1 MNRRSADRR
10 FHLRSTMSSIAHD
23 ETVSSKGILSGP
35 VESRDLPDWFREQQ
49 AAAWEK
55 FESIPRPTRKDQPW
69 RFSNVDLLDL
79 APFKLSPEL
88 SDEDRRN
95 VLHYSRGLDEFSA
108 RMIFAGDQLIQRDVV
123 SEDLK
128 KRGVIFQPLER
139 AMVEHADL
147 FRKYFMSQPAILG
160 SAKFAELHKALV
172 SNGTFL
178 FVPRGVEIEQPI
190 EIFHWLRGEGVSV
203 FPHLLLITDELA
215 KVTVVEH
222 FRSCDA
228 RAAGFACGVNDLI
241 AGPGAKVTYVCA
253 QNWGENV
260 VALQM
265 NTTTVDHD
273 ASAMSLN
280 LNLGSKYS
288 RFESLSRLVGEGAR
302 SDLLAV
308 AVATN
313 EQEFDARTLQD
324 HISPHTASDLLYKN
338 ALDDRARCTFGGLI
352 RVEPHAHFTD
362 AYQKVRNLLLSDD
375 SEANSMPGLEILAD
389 NVRCT
394 HGATSGQINEEEMFY
409 LRSRGIPIKT
419 AQRLLV
425 TGFLNEVIQR
435 LDQPAIAE
443 HLRRLIDRKFAR

>member
-1 MNRRSADRR
+1 
-10 FHLRSTMSSIAHD
+10 MSSIAHD
-23 ETVSSKGILSGP
+23 ETVSSKGILSRP
-35 VESRDLPDWFREQQ
+35 ISSHDFPDWFREQQ
-49 AAAWEK
+49 SAAWEEFK
-55 FESIPRPTRKDQPW
+55 SIPRPTRKDQPW

-79 APFKLSPEL
+79 APFEVSPAL
-88 SDEDRRN
+88 SDDDRAN
-95 VLHYSRGLDEFSA
+95 VLKYSRGLDEFAA
-108 RMIFAGDQLIQRDVV
+108 RLIFAGDQLIERNVV
-123 SEDLK
+123 SDDLK

-139 AMVEHADL
+139 AMIEHADI
-147 FRKYFMSQPAILG
+147 FQKYFMSQPTVLG
-160 SAKFAELHKALV
+160 SAKFAALHKALV

-215 KVTVVEH
+215 KVTVIEH

-228 RAAGFACGVNDLI
+228 RATGFACGVNDLI

-280 LNLGSKYS
+280 LNLGSNYS

-313 EQEFDARTLQD
+313 EQEFDSRTLQD
-324 HISPHTASDLLYKN
+324 HISPRTASDLLYKN

-394 HGATSGQINEEEMFY
+394 HGATSGQINEDEMFY
-409 LRSRGIPIKT
+409 LHSRGIPTKV
-419 AQRLLV
+419 AQRLIV

-443 HLRRLIDRKFAR
+443 HLRSLIDRKFAR

>member
-1 MNRRSADRR
+1 MSA
-10 FHLRSTMSSIAHD
+10 IAHD
-23 ETVSSKGILSGP
+23 ETVNSTGILSGLL
-35 VESRDLPDWFREQQ
+35 ELRDLPDWFREQQ
-49 AAAWEK
+49 HAAWEK

-79 APFKLSPEL
+79 APFKLSGTV
-88 SDEDRRN
+88 SDQARAAILEQSN
-95 VLHYSRGLDEFSA
+95 GLDEVAA
-108 RMIFAGDQLIQRDVV
+108 RLVFAGDQLLERDVV
-123 SEDLK
+123 SEQLS

-147 FRKYFMSQPAILG
+147 FRKYFMSTEVSLG
-160 SAKFAELHKALV
+160 SAKFAALHQALV
-172 SNGTFL
+172 STGTFL

-190 EIFHWLRGEGVSV
+190 EIFHWLAGENATV
-203 FPHLLLITDELA
+203 FPHLLLVTDELA
-215 KVTVVEH
+215 KVMVIEH
-222 FRSCDA
+222 FRSLD
-228 RAAGFACGVNDLI
+228 RNQRGFACGVNDLL

-253 QNWGENV
+253 QNWGDKV

-265 NTTTVDHD
+265 NTTAVDHD

-280 LNLGSKYS
+280 LNLGSRYS

-409 LRSRGIPIKT
+409 LRSRGIPVPV
-419 AQRLLV
+419 AQRLIV
-425 TGFLNEVIQR
+425 TGFLNEVVRR
-435 LDQPAIAE
+435 LDQPTIADY
-443 HLRRLIDRKFAR
+443 LNQLIDRKFAHSR